1 MFHLLWKKV
10 KAFKQD
16 LLKIC
21 LHIKEE
27 YFQEK
32 STFFDKEICTS
43 PKQHGNN
50 LCDFKIQN
58 SLSVCYL
65 SIYHHLSLSVYYS
78 ISDLGFTSLL
88 MIERGFGK
96 NGE

>member
-1 MFHLLWKKV
+1 MCFTYFEKKV

-65 SIYHHLSLSVYYS
+65 IYLSSFISLCLLLHFRFGVYFFF
-78 ISDLGFTSLL
+78 FTDD
-88 MIERGFGK
+88 
-96 NGE
+96 